1 MKSILEEAAEE
12 WGEQTGKMEEFEEDL
27 GRLKELL
34 EELREGGE
42 REIGRLHRRMPVSR
56 ASLERKLTGR
66 KGGVE
71 ESVR

>member
-1 MKSILEEAAEE
+1 
-12 WGEQTGKMEEFEEDL
+12 MEEFEEDL

-34 EELREGGE
+34 EALPEGGE

-56 ASLERKLTGR
+56 ASHERKLTGR
-66 KGGVE
+66 KGAVE